1 MPASTFLTEE
11 ILANIVRET
20 KRYAENFF
28 LTNRDNII
36 CHLKAARDDGQQP
49 LVVSRN

>member
-1 MPASTFLTEE
+1 MLAPTFLTEE
-11 ILANIVRET
+11 ILAKIVRET

-36 CHLKAARDDGQQP
+36 CHLKATRDDGQQP
-49 LVVSRN
+49 LLMSRN